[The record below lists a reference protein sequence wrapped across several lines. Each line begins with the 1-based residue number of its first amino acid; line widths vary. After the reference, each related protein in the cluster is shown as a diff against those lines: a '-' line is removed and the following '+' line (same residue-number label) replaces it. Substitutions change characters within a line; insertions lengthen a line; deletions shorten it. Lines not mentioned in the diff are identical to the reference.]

1 MLENTL
7 ADVAGQEQAV
17 RFGRCQRR
25 EKPQLRRR
33 KILRLVDDD
42 MIEWLGGPAFK
53 SFREAGEN
61 VRPGRIAFRRQRLMD
76 RPEYGP
82 QPPSERLDNISAPAA
97 SDVVFRSFDTYATPM
112 DGHSTSI
119 ACQL

>member
-1 MLENTL
+1 MTQMVASWRSLTL
-7 ADVAGQEQAV
+7 RSSV
-17 RFGRCQRR
+17 RFGRRQRR

-76 RPEYGP
+76 RREYGP
-82 QPPSERLDNISAPAA
+82 QARALIGAKPALA
-97 SDVVFRSFDTYATPM
+97 AHSFD
-112 DGHSTSI
+112 GRI
-119 ACQL
+119 GIE